1 MLQKPIVRILDFTR
15 LGSKNSGSIY
25 AYHLDR
31 PRKGDNY
38 DTHHLPFAGWVLS
51 KKSPIVSLEFIVEG
65 KLLHK
70 TQLNHPRPD
79 VLKAHPDVSVSP
91 ENVGF
96 STALAMEAIC
106 ETEASQLLI
115 QAVFE
120 DGSLEPLFRIQ
131 FSCQLLEYD
140 SVEKLGPDF
149 LIIGAMKAA
158 TSAIYDYLSHH
169 PRVIRRYPKELH
181 FFTLYFDRGLDWYL
195 SQFSPVRENPQGKP
209 LLTGEASPTYLVD
222 PEAPARVRK
231 FFPNTKI
238 IASLRNPTDRAISQY
253 YHQVKRVQNE
263 KRSIERAFSEA
274 ELAKIGKKPVSS
286 TEHYIRNGLYA
297 QYLKN
302 WFEVF
307 PAEQILVLD
316 YHELDTDPDGFVEKV
331 FGFLGLQDFLLRDV
345 QPVFAGNN
353 PPPPPEVKQRLDEY
367 FQPYN
372 EELEI
377 LTQINFSSFR

>member
-1 MLQKPIVRILDFTR
+1 MLNKSIVRILDITR
-15 LGSKNSGSIY
+15 LCPRNSGSIY

-31 PRKGDNY
+31 PKRGDYY

-65 KLLHK
+65 ELLHK

-91 ENVGF
+91 EHVGF
-96 STALAMEAIC
+96 STALAMDDIC
-106 ETEASQLLI
+106 DTKASQLLI
-115 QAVFE
+115 QAIFE
-120 DGSLEPLFRIQ
+120 DSSRESLFRIQ
-131 FSCQLLEYD
+131 FSCQTLKYD
-140 SVEKLGPDF
+140 SVENLGPDF

-158 TSAIYDYLSHH
+158 TSAIYDYLSQH

-263 KRSIERAFSEA
+263 KRSIETAFSEA
-274 ELAKIGKKPVSS
+274 ELANIGKKPVSS

-297 QYLKN
+297 QHLKN

-307 PAEQILVLD
+307 PKEQILVLD

-353 PPPPPEVKQRLDEY
+353 PTPPLDVKQRLDEY

-372 EELEI
+372 EELKQF
-377 LTQINFSSFR
+377 LDLKMHW

>member
-79 VLKAHPDVSVSP
+79 VLKAHSDVSVSP

-120 DGSLEPLFRIQ
+120 DGSLEPLFRVQ

-195 SQFSPVRENPQGKP
+195 SQFSPVRENLQGKP

-274 ELAKIGKKPVSS
+274 ELANIGKKPVSS

-297 QYLKN
+297 QHLKN

-307 PAEQILVLD
+307 PKEQILVLD
-316 YHELDTDPDGFVEKV
+316 YHELETDPDRFVEKV

-345 QPVFAGNN
+345 QPVFQSNY
-353 PPPPPEVKQRLDEY
+353 PEPPPEVKQRLDEY

-372 EELEI
+372 EELEKLI
-377 LTQINFSSFR
+377 S